1 MSVPLEAAADSQS
14 APAEPEG
21 KGLHFFKFRKPSTTT
36 TSTNETVDPS
46 RERQL
51 DFGFLP
57 IPRRC
62 HYDADFRF
70 TTILNCML
78 SLTSCLT
85 VANIYYP
92 QPILVQ
98 LSQRY
103 DVEYDRVTRV
113 TSLLQAGYLI
123 GLVFI
128 TPLGDLVRRRSLL
141 LLLVLATAS
150 LALGQATVQN
160 FAGFEALSFIQGLFT
175 VTPQILNPLTADLA
189 PTHRRATAVSIT
201 VSGLISGMVVGRVF
215 SGIITRFTDSPNN
228 IYFFASA
235 TQYALLVMLY
245 FFLPDFPKKRTGL
258 NYFEIL
264 WSMVKLFFTQPILIQ
279 ACLVGTLSCA
289 IFVSWWTSLTFLL
302 NDAPFEYNTFEIGL
316 FGLCGIVAVAWAP
329 IAGRFTDRLNPWLVS
344 FLALIGQLC
353 TGAVAIGAA
362 GLNLAPVIIVCIF
375 VDVFQQTMTL
385 GQQARIYA
393 IDPLSRGRIN
403 GVYMAF
409 VFAGQATGSSAG
421 PKLFLRYGWRACY
434 GLHLGFNVLALLI
447 LLARGPA
454 AKGWIGWSGNYSLRK
469 AQPKS
474 EQDEKR
480 KDEEETV
487 VELERKQEILEET
500 EKEVN
505 SATLDRVQVE
515 DKAELLP

>member
-1 MSVPLEAAADSQS
+1 MSTPVEATGDKPAASDESTEKS
-14 APAEPEG
+14 R
-21 KGLHFFKFRKPSTTT
+21 GLHFFNLRKHSPTTT
-36 TSTNETVDPS
+36 TSGETGEGQEAKRV
-46 RERQL
+46 

-57 IPRRC
+57 IPQRC
-62 HYDADFRF
+62 HFDDKFRF
-70 TTILNCML
+70 TTLLNVML
-78 SLTSCLT
+78 ALTSTLT

-98 LSQRY
+98 LSDRY
-103 DVEYDRVTRV
+103 EVPYDRVTRV
-113 TSLLQAGYLI
+113 TSLLQAGYLV

-189 PTHRRATAVSIT
+189 PAHRRSTAVSIT

-228 IYFFASA
+228 IYYFASA

-245 FFLPDFPKKRTGL
+245 FFLPDFPKKKTGL

-264 WSMVKLFFTQPILIQ
+264 WSMVKIFFTQPVLIQ

-302 NDAPFEYNTFEIGL
+302 NDAPFRYDTFEIGL

-434 GLHLGFNVLALLI
+434 GLHLGFNVLALLV
-447 LLARGPA
+447 LLARGPG
-454 AKGWIGWSGNYSLRK
+454 AKGWLGWSGNYSLRK
-469 AQPKS
+469 ARPR
-474 EQDEKR
+474 EDGEGEK
-480 KDEEETV
+480 KDEETV
-487 VELERKQEILEET
+487 VEMERKGEVGEDEALRAGRGK
-500 EKEVN
+500 EK
-505 SATLDRVQVE
+505 R
-515 DKAELLP
+515 AEGGEKG